1 MAPANDTTHTLSPHE
16 MSEMSAFP
24 TFLETDPFPST
35 TADGRPPSSSTTTTI
50 APSMRESSE
59 QPANDPQTPK
69 QQHTSIPSVTGP
81 VGEPGLP
88 PSRPSSS
95 VVSKAPQR
103 ASVRSSLQ
111 PPPSRRGLAAAITSP
126 TGSKRADA
134 DRPVSAVNKTHVP
147 SLTAS
152 GFANPISSATLQAQR
167 GQRVKREV
175 VPHRYSNASVHTLRD
190 GGVSPTYDN
199 DAPPLPVSRGTDG
212 TPDYHQAVSVTSNGS
227 TAPLNAKQSQPASLR
242 IQPNLSLPIPGA
254 QNSTPRSPAKSVRD
268 SLRLR
273 PSEHHQSLHS
283 EPTSPANT
291 ASKPPLSAIQPSGG
305 KGKNYQYYAGNMHF
319 FLGGRL
325 MNAKLKPQ
333 PIITGLLVILPAAL
347 FFAFSAK
354 FLWHNVSP
362 ALPIIFAYLFYLT
375 MSSFFR
381 AALSDPGILPR
392 NLHPHPPNPAEELD
406 PYVAGPPTTSWVM
419 VKNALPAASD
429 PEGLQHTGALE
440 VPRKFCDSCKIWRP
454 LRTHHCRDCDGCV
467 ETHDHHCGWLNNCVG
482 RRNYL
487 YFFSFI
493 VEACLMCILLIIFSV
508 LHLARRAGQ
517 LRGDDAWNFQPSA
530 LKTAITALDDS
541 PKSLPAR
548 TDARVALAMV
558 VYGCLAVLFP
568 VCLVGYHLFL
578 MARGE
583 TTREY
588 VNSNKFA
595 KKDRY
600 RPFALNSWLKNWYL
614 TLVRPRR
621 PTYMKFKAPYQ
632 EGDLRLGYTRTRQ
645 ERKAEHKGKYSV
657 KGKRPGT
664 NNVEMKQL
672 PGR

>member
-1 MAPANDTTHTLSPHE
+1 MAPANDTTHTPSANE

-35 TADGRPPSSSTTTTI
+35 TADGRPASSSTATTN
-50 APSMRESSE
+50 APSIRESSE
-59 QPANDPQTPK
+59 QQTSGPQIHEHK
-69 QQHTSIPSVTGP
+69 SSIPSVTGP

-95 VVSKAPQR
+95 VASRAPQR

-111 PPPSRRGLAAAITSP
+111 PPPSRRGLAAAITTP
-126 TGSKRADA
+126 HGNKRADA

-147 SLTAS
+147 TLTAS
-152 GFANPISSATLQAQR
+152 GFTNPISSATLQAQR
-167 GQRVKREV
+167 GQKVKREAL
-175 VPHRYSNASVHTLRD
+175 PHRYSNASVHTLRD
-190 GGVSPTYDN
+190 GAGSPTFDH

-212 TPDYHQAVSVTSNGS
+212 TPDYHQAVSVASATS
-227 TAPLNAKQSQPASLR
+227 TAPLNAKHSQPASLR
-242 IQPNLSLPIPGA
+242 IQPNLSLPIPGT
-254 QNSTPRSPAKSVRD
+254 QNNTPRSPAKSVRD

-283 EPTSPANT
+283 EPTSPANA
-291 ASKPPLSAIQPSGG
+291 ASKPPLSSLDTPKG

-354 FLWHNVSP
+354 FLWHNVNP

-392 NLHPHPPNPAEELD
+392 NLHPHPPNPAEERD

-493 VEACLMCILLIIFSV
+493 VEACLMCLLLLAFSL

-517 LRGDDAWNFQPSA
+517 LQGTDKYNFQPSA
-530 LKTAITALDDS
+530 IGTAISSSADGTD
-541 PKSLPAR
+541 AR
-548 TDARVALAMV
+548 TNARVALALI
-558 VYGCLAVLFP
+558 VYGCLAMLFP
-568 VCLVGYHLFL
+568 ICLVGYHLFL

-600 RPFALNSWLKNWYL
+600 RPFALNSFIKNWFL

-657 KGKRPGT
+657 KEERPGT
-664 NNVEMKQL
+664 TNVEMKQL
-672 PGR
+672 PAR